1 MDGSVGS
8 MHRARGT
15 VRSSVIVCS
24 LLLASCTVH
33 LGTDDAA
40 SSAPGSFH
48 RDDLGAIV
56 LTRDDAPPGTGYAE
70 AYSGFQDLD
79 AFAKDAQERSDLV
92 EDGFVVG
99 HVSLFCPAGWSGPGS
114 GELPLDAPFAQG
126 ITGLFVTAA
135 GASSAYGRFGQDLRT
150 RQFDHSEEL
159 PAPDLGQESFALEG
173 TSGGSHLVIVVW
185 RDDNLVLAV
194 SGSGVLDADDVRA
207 LASLVRHRADG

>member
-8 MHRARGT
+8 MPRARGT
-15 VRSSVIVCS
+15 IRSSAIVCS

-33 LGTDDAA
+33 LGSDGI
-40 SSAPGSFH
+40 SSVPGSFH
-48 RDDLGAIV
+48 REDLDAIV
-56 LTRDDAPPGTGYAE
+56 LTPDDAPPGTGYA
-70 AYSGFQDLD
+70 AALSGFQDVD

-92 EDGFVVG
+92 DDGFVVG
-99 HVSLFCPAGWSGPGS
+99 HVSLFGPAGWSGPGS

-126 ITGLFVTAA
+126 ITGLFTTAD
-135 GASSAYGRFGQDLRT
+135 GAASAYGRFGQDLRT
-150 RQFDHSEEL
+150 RQFDRSEEL

-194 SGSGVLDADDVRA
+194 SGSGVLDAGDVRA
-207 LASLVRHRADG
+207 LAALVRYRADG